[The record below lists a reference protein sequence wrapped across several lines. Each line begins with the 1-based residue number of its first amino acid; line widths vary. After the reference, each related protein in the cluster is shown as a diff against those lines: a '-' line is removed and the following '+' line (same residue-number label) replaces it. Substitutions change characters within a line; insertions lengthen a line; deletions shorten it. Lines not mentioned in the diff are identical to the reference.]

1 MHTTKS
7 LSMLIGLTLLVGLM
21 TFPVVAAPQT
31 QGGNLLQDPAFDLA
45 AQGTWKWEKWSY
57 TKQEADLGQSFT
69 APVFMPSEPK
79 WDHGSEG
86 QSGAAGSL
94 AGQAGAKFRAGFYQ
108 TVAAQ
113 AGTRV
118 RFSVWANEFCKSG
131 DSGCPVILKAG
142 IDPTGGTDWSSGN
155 IKWAGTEISN
165 NKYAQ
170 LVTEEVAVGDGGRVT
185 VFTWGEPRFAA
196 FYTAAYFDDAAL
208 MGTAG
213 STAPTA
219 PTSGQP
225 AATAQPAAC
234 AQVGWVSDVTIPDD
248 TAMAPGAQY
257 VKTWRV
263 KNTGSCAFSGT
274 LNFIGKGN
282 QMGGQSPVALP
293 KIEAGQQADVSV
305 NLTAPTQPGDYYGT
319 WQPRTNDGAL
329 MENLVV
335 RIKVSAAAATP
346 VPAVTATSALTV
358 TATPQGQAT
367 PTPAASP
374 TPPASPT
381 PAPGQICIQA
391 YNDLNGDGQQG
402 ADESLLAGVV
412 FTLSDASGPRGPYTT
427 DSVSEPHC
435 FETLP
440 LGSYQLTIKPPANYA
455 STTFDAMTINL
466 TGGMKADVMYGAKRG
481 GPAPTPTRTATA
493 SNAGATPGGLLGNTG
508 RTVLIVFAALVL
520 VALGIAVGVALMNRR
535 R

>member
-1 MHTTKS
+1 MHTTKL
-7 LSMLIGLTLLVGLM
+7 LSMLVGLILLAGLI
-21 TFPVVAAPQT
+21 TFPVVAAPHM
-31 QGGNLLQDPAFDLA
+31 QGGNLLQDPTFDLA
-45 AQGTWKWEKWSY
+45 AQGTWKWERWSY
-57 TKQEADLGQSFT
+57 VKKEADLGQSFDP
-69 APVFMPSEPK
+69 PVFMPSEAK
-79 WDHGSEG
+79 WDHGSGG
-86 QSGAAGSL
+86 QSGAAGSM

-108 TVAAQ
+108 TVAVK

-118 RFSVWANEFCKSG
+118 RFSVWANEFCQSG
-131 DSGCPVILKAG
+131 DSKCSVILKVG

-155 IKWAGTEISN
+155 IKWAGTEVSD

-170 LVTEEVAVGDGGRVT
+170 LVTEEVTVGDSGKVT

-208 MGTAG
+208 TITAA

-219 PTSGQP
+219 PNSGQP

-234 AQVGWVSDVTIPDD
+234 AQVGWVSDVTIPDN

-293 KIEAGQQADVSV
+293 QIEAGQQADVSV

-319 WQPRTNDGAL
+319 WQPRTNDGTP
-329 MENLVV
+329 MDNLVV
-335 RIKVSAAAATP
+335 RIKVSAEAATP
-346 VPAVTATSALTV
+346 VPAVTATPVPAV
-358 TATPQGQAT
+358 TATPQDQAT
-367 PTPAASP
+367 P

-381 PAPGQICIQA
+381 PTIGQICVQA
-391 YNDLNGDGQQG
+391 YNDLNGDGQQS
-402 ADESLLAGVV
+402 ADETLMAGVA
-412 FTLSDASGPRGPYTT
+412 FTLLDASGPRDSYTT
-427 DSVSEPHC
+427 DGTSEPHC
-435 FETLP
+435 FGDLP
-440 LGSYQLTIKPPANYA
+440 PGSYQLTIKPPANYA
-455 STTFDAMTINL
+455 STTPDAMTISLSAGVKPN
-466 TGGMKADVMYGAKRG
+466 VMYGARRSG
-481 GPAPTPTRTATA
+481 LAPTPTRTGSA
-493 SNAGATPGGLLGNTG
+493 SNGSATTGGSPGNTG

-520 VALGIAVGVALMNRR
+520 VALGGVVGVALMRR